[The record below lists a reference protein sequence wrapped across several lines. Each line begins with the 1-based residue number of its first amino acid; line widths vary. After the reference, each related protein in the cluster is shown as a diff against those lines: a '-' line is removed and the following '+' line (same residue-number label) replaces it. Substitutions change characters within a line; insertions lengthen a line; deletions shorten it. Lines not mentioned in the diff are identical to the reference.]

1 MPRKPRMYMGGMP
14 CHVIQR
20 GNNRDVCFYSK
31 SDYQFYLNHLGK
43 ACRRYG
49 VKLHAYVLMTNHT
62 HILITPDDES
72 GISRVMQSLGRCYV
86 QYINKTHGRT
96 GTLWE
101 GRHKGSLVDGDNY
114 LLACHRYIE
123 LNPVRAGM
131 VNRPEEYC
139 WSSFRSN
146 AYGDINKW
154 LTPHDLYLALG
165 ESTNLR
171 LERYRSLFDSKLDK
185 KLVEEIRR
193 AAGFSMPLG
202 GSLFQLRVE
211 KELGR
216 TVGYASRGRPRYG
229 PDKCK

>member
-20 GNNRDVCFYSK
+20 GNNRDACFYSK

-43 ACRRYG
+43 ACHRYG

-101 GRHKGSLVDGDNY
+101 GRHKSSLIDCDNY

-185 KLVEEIRR
+185 TVVEEIRR

-211 KELGR
+211 KVLGR
-216 TVGYASRGRPRYG
+216 KVGYASRGRPR
-229 PDKCK
+229 

>member
-20 GNNRDVCFYSK
+20 GNNRNACFYSK

-131 VNRPEEYC
+131 VDRPEEYC

-185 KLVEEIRR
+185 TLVEEIRR

-202 GSLFQLRVE
+202 GSLFQVRIE
-211 KELGR
+211 KVLGR
-216 TVGYASRGRPRYG
+216 KLGYASRGRPRHSLG
-229 PDKCK
+229 KCK